1 MSSTSID
8 TDTITI
14 LEVSFEGNNDL
25 TNHGVSL
32 KNDSEISSSDPGD
45 DYSGQ
50 DEQDFPRNSG
60 NFELNHD
67 TTTSNPT
74 SRSRR
79 NSIFTITSAENFGAY
94 VSQAT
99 SEIANKVH
107 NVEHGAF
114 ELVNHVIHG
123 PSKVA
128 IICILV
134 TDLVPITWVS
144 VFGCAMEK

>member
-8 TDTITI
+8 TDTITV
-14 LEVSFEGNNDL
+14 LEVSFEGNNS
-25 TNHGVSL
+25 GPI
-32 KNDSEISSSDPGD
+32 KNDSEISSSDPGED
-45 DYSGQ
+45 YYSGE

-79 NSIFTITSAENFGAY
+79 NSIFTITNTENIGAY
-94 VSQAT
+94 VSHAT

-107 NVEHGAF
+107 SVEHGAF

-123 PSKVA
+123 PSKVSA
-128 IICILV
+128 YV
-134 TDLVPITWVS
+134 VYT
-144 VFGCAMEK
+144 

>member
-8 TDTITI
+8 TDTITV
-14 LEVSFEGNNDL
+14 LEVSFEGNNA
-25 TNHGVSL
+25 TNHGTL
-32 KNDSEISSSDPGD
+32 KNPSEKSTSESGD
-45 DYSGQ
+45 LGQ

-67 TTTSNPT
+67 NTNPAP
-74 SRSRR
+74 RSRR

-128 IICILV
+128 IIY
-134 TDLVPITWVS
+134 
-144 VFGCAMEK
+144 

>member
-8 TDTITI
+8 TDTITV
-14 LEVSFEGNNDL
+14 LEVSFEGNNGL
-25 TNHGVSL
+25 ANHGAPL

-67 TTTSNPT
+67 NTTTSNPT

-79 NSIFTITSAENFGAY
+79 NSIFTITNTENIGAY
-94 VSQAT
+94 VSHAT

-107 NVEHGAF
+107 SVEHGAF

-123 PSKVA
+123 PSKVLYIHILN
-128 IICILV
+128 IIFSSNHFMNVVI
-134 TDLVPITWVS
+134 
-144 VFGCAMEK
+144 

>member
-8 TDTITI
+8 TDTITV
-14 LEVSFEGNNDL
+14 LEVSFEGNNAI
-25 TNHGVSL
+25 NHGPI
-32 KNDSEISSSDPGD
+32 KNSSEKSTSESGD
-45 DYSGQ
+45 LGQ

-67 TTTSNPT
+67 NTNPAP
-74 SRSRR
+74 RSRR

-128 IICILV
+128 IIY
-134 TDLVPITWVS
+134 
-144 VFGCAMEK
+144 

>member
-8 TDTITI
+8 TDTITV
-14 LEVSFEGNNDL
+14 LEVSFEGNG
-25 TNHGVSL
+25 TL
-32 KNDSEISSSDPGD
+32 KNSSEKSTSESGD
-45 DYSGQ
+45 LGQ

-74 SRSRR
+74 PRSRR
-79 NSIFTITSAENFGAY
+79 NSIFTITNTENIGAY
-94 VSQAT
+94 VSHAT

-107 NVEHGAF
+107 SVEHGAF

-123 PSKVA
+123 PSKVSA
-128 IICILV
+128 YV
-134 TDLVPITWVS
+134 VYN
-144 VFGCAMEK
+144 

>member
-8 TDTITI
+8 TDTITV
-14 LEVSFEGNNDL
+14 LEVSFEGNSAN
-25 TNHGVSL
+25 NGPN
-32 KNDSEISSSDPGD
+32 KNDSEKSTSESGH
-45 DYSGQ
+45 SGQ

-67 TTTSNPT
+67 NTTTSNPT

-79 NSIFTITSAENFGAY
+79 NSIFTITNTENIGAY
-94 VSQAT
+94 VSHAT

-107 NVEHGAF
+107 SVEHGAF

-123 PSKVA
+123 PSKVLYIHILN
-128 IICILV
+128 IIFSSNHFMNVVI
-134 TDLVPITWVS
+134 
-144 VFGCAMEK
+144 

>member
-8 TDTITI
+8 TDTITV
-14 LEVSFEGNNDL
+14 LEVSFEGNNGL
-25 TNHGVSL
+25 ANHGEPL
-32 KNDSEISSSDPGD
+32 KNDNEISSSYPGE
-45 DYSGQ
+45 

-67 TTTSNPT
+67 ITTSNPT

-79 NSIFTITSAENFGAY
+79 NSIFTITNTENIGAY
-94 VSQAT
+94 VSHAT

-107 NVEHGAF
+107 SVEHGAF

-123 PSKVA
+123 PSKV
-128 IICILV
+128 
-134 TDLVPITWVS
+134 
-144 VFGCAMEK
+144 